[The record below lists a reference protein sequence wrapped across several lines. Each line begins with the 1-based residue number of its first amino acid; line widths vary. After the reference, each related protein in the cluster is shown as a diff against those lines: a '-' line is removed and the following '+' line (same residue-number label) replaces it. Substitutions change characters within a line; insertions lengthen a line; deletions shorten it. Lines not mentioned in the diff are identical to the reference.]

1 VRGELR
7 CEGEQVPS
15 EMLEGKSPAAGG
27 SAKWCALTVC
37 LFAAGLVRASSPLPS
52 LRFPAQQ
59 NSSGALI
66 TAQVSLVLLP
76 VTVTDREG
84 HFVTGLDVS
93 DFRVFEDGHPQ
104 QIKLFRHED
113 TPVTVGILVDRS
125 GSMAARSGDVLAGAQ
140 AFVQASNLQDR
151 EFVINFSDKV
161 EFGLPVN
168 VAFTNNVDELKA
180 ALSLVPPSGRTAL
193 FDALAAGLTHFQKD
207 DPDKKVLLLISD
219 GGDNASEHKFA
230 EVLRMAQ
237 SSNVIIYTIGLL
249 DVHSADQ
256 NPSILKKLAR
266 ETGGHAYFPNS
277 AEEILKV
284 CREIA
289 EEIRHQYTLGY
300 DPPENG
306 RQGYRK
312 IRVAVTAH
320 GRGKQFV
327 RTRGGYFFPA
337 AAAPQP
343 EGLHGEG
350 R

>member
-1 VRGELR
+1 
-7 CEGEQVPS
+7 
-15 EMLEGKSPAAGG
+15 MLARKSAAAGG
-27 SAKWCALTVC
+27 SSKWSALTVC
-37 LFAAGLVRASSPLPS
+37 LLIAGLIRASTPLPS
-52 LRFPAQQ
+52 WSFPAQQ
-59 NSSGALI
+59 NPSGPLI

-84 HFVTGLDVS
+84 HFVTGLDAS
-93 DFRVFEDGHPQ
+93 DFHVFEDGHPQ

-140 AFVQASNLQDR
+140 AFVQASNPQDR

-161 EFGLPVN
+161 EFGLPAN
-168 VAFTNNVDELKA
+168 IAFTNNVDELKA
-180 ALSLVPPSGRTAL
+180 ALLFVPPSGRTAL
-193 FDALAAGLTHFQKD
+193 FDAIAAGLTHFQRD

-219 GGDNASEHKFA
+219 GGDNASRYNFVQ
-230 EVLRMAQ
+230 VLRMAQ

-249 DVHSADQ
+249 DEHSADQ
-256 NPSILKKLAR
+256 NPSVLKKLAR

-277 AEEILKV
+277 TAQIVNV

-289 EEIRHQYTLGY
+289 QEVRHQYTLGY

-312 IRVAVTAH
+312 IRVTVTA
-320 GRGKQFV
+320 RGQGKLFV

-337 AAAPQP
+337 AAAPQS
-343 EGLHGEG
+343 ELHGEA